1 MNFTKI
7 LTLLSLQEEVK
18 SNSDEATQYS
28 QDILGDDSED
38 GSSEDE
44 SGSFQ
49 PATNLPNSRVIKR
62 NLEDLMRELFKSLH
76 LGTRR
81 KN

>member
-1 MNFTKI
+1 M
-7 LTLLSLQEEVK
+7 QEKVK
-18 SNSDEATQYS
+18 SNSDEATHYS
-28 QDILGDDSED
+28 QDILSDDGED

-62 NLEDLMRELFKSLH
+62 NLEDLMRELFKYLH
-76 LGTRR
+76 LGTRC

>member
-1 MNFTKI
+1 MSFTKI
-7 LTLLSLQEEVK
+7 LPLLSLQEKVK
-18 SNSDEATQYS
+18 SNSDEATHYS
-28 QDILGDDSED
+28 QIILGDDGED

-62 NLEDLMRELFKSLH
+62 NLEDLMRELFRYLH
-76 LGTRR
+76 LGSKC

>member
-1 MNFTKI
+1 MSFTKI
-7 LTLLSLQEEVK
+7 LPLLSLQEKIK
-18 SNSDEATQYS
+18 SNPDEATHYS
-28 QDILGDDSED
+28 QIILGDDGED

-62 NLEDLMRELFKSLH
+62 NLEDLMRELFRYLH
-76 LGTRR
+76 LGSKC